1 MFKYHILKCPVCDS
15 DLDDIYA
22 ELIQCSN
29 NHCNEQFSIVNGVQT
44 FIENTPESSEGFEYQ
59 WKKRRRGKFE
69 KQTLY
74 GKDEKEEYS
83 QFFCHLKI
91 TPHDIKNKNILDA
104 GCGSTRMLRLLAE
117 KHNANYYGIDL
128 SESLYNV
135 ADSNS
140 INLIR
145 GNLFKLPFK

>member
-1 MFKYHILKCPVCDS
+1 M
-15 DLDDIYA
+15 
-22 ELIQCSN
+22 
-29 NHCNEQFSIVNGVQT
+29 G
-44 FIENTPESSEGFEYQ
+44 
-59 WKKRRRGKFE
+59 KRRSGKFE

-91 TPHDIKNKNILDA
+91 TPHDIENKNILDA

-128 SESLYNV
+128 SSSLYDYSSV
-135 ADSNS
+135 NS
-140 INLIR
+140 INLVR
-145 GNLFKLPFK
+145 GNILRLPF